1 MRKDSLSYKNTKTE
15 ISEFIGKLHHFIIHR
30 PDNIL
35 FEILKTGEYGFYDP
49 DVQEITIDY
58 RKDIIPTLIH
68 EFTHHLYPD
77 WKEGRVEG
85 YERKVMKFLTSI
97 QSKNL
102 IRLLAK

>member
-1 MRKDSLSYKNTKTE
+1 MKKKTKSYRIIKDE
-15 ISEFIGKLHHFIIHR
+15 INNFIKKLHHFIIHR
-30 PDNIL
+30 PDNIS
-35 FEILKTGEYGFYDP
+35 FERLKGRTCGFYDHETE
-49 DVQEITIDY
+49 EITIDY

-85 YERKVMKFLTSI
+85 YERKVMRFLTSV